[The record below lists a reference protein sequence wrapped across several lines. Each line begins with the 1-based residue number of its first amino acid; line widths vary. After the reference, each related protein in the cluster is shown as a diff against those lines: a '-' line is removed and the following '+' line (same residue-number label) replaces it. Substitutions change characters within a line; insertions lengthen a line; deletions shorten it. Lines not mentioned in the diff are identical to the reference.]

1 MCHHHSHR
9 IIITSTCSSR
19 SLKYQRQAAR
29 CATQLRQRKIKW
41 LLELPHIENV
51 LLRNDEMCL
60 LKSFFEYMHL
70 HRWLLVF
77 LPILKGCKAP
87 PAIIG
92 IVVNWIIE
100 WVAQRKFSPIN
111 LHRLFSFHFRRS
123 GKALIKQANNHFS
136 RFFIRSRSDIGLR
149 VFKYE
154 FDIWMIVNIF
164 LRSQCSGVSQ
174 RLGSLARDRLENSV
188 KTALVNNRWP
198 FKALKRFS
206 VSLQA
211 SNYF

>member
-1 MCHHHSHR
+1 M
-9 IIITSTCSSR
+9 
-19 SLKYQRQAAR
+19 
-29 CATQLRQRKIKW
+29 
-41 LLELPHIENV
+41 
-51 LLRNDEMCL
+51 
-60 LKSFFEYMHL
+60 
-70 HRWLLVF
+70 
-77 LPILKGCKAP
+77 
-87 PAIIG
+87 
-92 IVVNWIIE
+92 NWIIE

-206 VSLQA
+206 ASLQA
-211 SNYF
+211 SNYFWNASSWLIFTLNCHLIRILSMNNLAAHKLVY